1 MKIKVIG
8 AGYVGIANA
17 LLLHDSHDVTLVDID
32 FDKIEAL
39 LNKQILFN
47 DELVSEE
54 LKQCDLKIIHTSEAH
69 YQMDD
74 LIILCTPTDY
84 DETNHGFNSESVE
97 TSIKLIVSSGFKGWI
112 MIKSTIPVGFTE
124 SMKEKYDY
132 SKIFFSPEFL
142 REGHA
147 LYDNLYP
154 NRMIFGEKEE
164 HIGFIA
170 QIYQAAA
177 HIECP
182 ILYMDSTHAEAIILF
197 SNTYLALRI
206 AFFNELDSYAEMKDL
221 KSNILIQ
228 GIGLDPRIGNYY
240 NNPSFGYGGYCLPKD
255 SKQLLSHYD
264 SIPQNIISAVVY
276 ANQTRKLF
284 ILEHLLSHAHQ
295 RIGIYRLSMKKK
307 SDNFR
312 NSAIVDILE
321 LARHHHLDIIIYEP
335 QIETDTFM
343 HYPVIKKLSQFK
355 EESEWIVA
363 NRWDDEIK
371 DVREKVYTRDCFE
384 NDL

>member
-17 LLLHDSHDVTLVDID
+17 LLFNEHHDVTLVDID
-32 FDKIEAL
+32 YDKIEL
-39 LNKQILFN
+39 LLTKQMIFN

-54 LKQCDLKIIHTSEAH
+54 LKHSNLKIVHTSETQ
-69 YQMDD
+69 YPLDD
-74 LIILCTPTDY
+74 LVIICTPTDY
-84 DETNHGFNSESVE
+84 DEISHGFNSESVE
-97 TSIKLIVSSGFKGWI
+97 ASIHTIVSSGFMGWI

-142 REGHA
+142 REGQA
-147 LYDNLYP
+147 LFDNLYP

-164 HIGFIA
+164 NVGFIA
-170 QIYQAAA
+170 QIYQSVA

-182 ILYMDSTHAEAIILF
+182 VLFMDSTHAEAIKLF

-221 KSNILIQ
+221 KSKTLIQ

-321 LARHHHLDIIIYEP
+321 LARHYHLDMIIYEP
-335 QIETDTFM
+335 QIDTDTFM
-343 HYPVIKKLSQFK
+343 QYPVIKDLKRFK
-355 EESEWIVA
+355 QDSEWIVA

>member
-1 MKIKVIG
+1 MKIKIIG

-17 LLLHDSHDVTLVDID
+17 CLFAKDHDVTLVDID
-32 FDKIEAL
+32 VHKIEMIR
-39 LNKQILFN
+39 NKTLYFY
-47 DELVSEE
+47 DELIQQSLKE
-54 LKQCDLKIIHTSEAH
+54 LNLNIEHTSISH
-69 YQMDD
+69 YKDTE
-74 LIILCTPTDY
+74 LVIISTPTDY
-84 DETNHGFNSESVE
+84 DEITHGFNSDSVE
-97 TSIKLIVSSGFKGWI
+97 SSIQSVLVDGFHDWI

-124 SMKEKYDY
+124 MMKLKYDY

-142 REGHA
+142 REGFA
-147 LYDNLYP
+147 LQDNLYP
-154 NRMIFGEKEE
+154 SRMIFGDTEEKVGM
-164 HIGFIA
+164 ISKL
-170 QIYQAAA
+170 YQMQAKK
-177 HIECP
+177 ECP
-182 ILYMDSTHAEAIILF
+182 ILFMDSTHAEAIKLF

-206 AFFNELDSYAEMKDL
+206 AFFNELDSYAEIKGL
-221 KSNILIQ
+221 KSNLLIQ
-228 GIGLDPRIGNYY
+228 GIGLDPRIGKHY

-284 ILEHLLSHAHQ
+284 ILDHILDHANQ

-312 NSAIVDILE
+312 NSAIVDILKLE
-321 LARHHHLDIIIYEP
+321 QYHHLDIIINEP
-335 QIETDTFM
+335 QIETDSYM
-343 HYPVIKKLSQFK
+343 HYPVIHDLNTFK
-355 EESEWIVA
+355 QESEWIVA

-371 DVREKVYTRDCFE
+371 DVKEKVYTRDCFE

>member
-1 MKIKVIG
+1 MKINIIG

-17 LLLHDSHDVTLVDID
+17 CLLSKDHDVTLVDID
-32 FDKIEAL
+32 HEKIDMIQ
-39 LNKQILFN
+39 NKTLYFN
-47 DELVSEE
+47 DELIQAYLNKTHLNV
-54 LKQCDLKIIHTSEAH
+54 KHTSEIN
-69 YQMDD
+69 YKDCE
-74 LIILCTPTDY
+74 LVIICTPTDY
-84 DETNHGFNSESVE
+84 DEISHGFNSGSVE
-97 TSIKLIVSSGFKGWI
+97 SSIQVVLSHEFKGWI

-124 SMKEKYDY
+124 SMKTKYDY

-154 NRMIFGEKEE
+154 SRMIFGETEDK
-164 HIGFIA
+164 IGFIA
-170 QIYQAAA
+170 KLYQSQAQ
-177 HIECP
+177 IECP
-182 ILYMDSTHAEAIILF
+182 ILFMDSTHAEAIKLF

-206 AFFNELDSYAEMKDL
+206 SFFNELDSYAEMKDL

-228 GIGLDPRIGNYY
+228 GIGLDPRIGTHY

-284 ILEHLLSHAHQ
+284 ILEHILSHAHQ

-312 NSAIVDILE
+312 NSAIVDILQ
-321 LARHHHLDIIIYEP
+321 LCIHHHLDIIIYEP

-343 HYPVIKKLSQFK
+343 HYPVIKDLDTFK
-355 EESEWIVA
+355 TESEWIVA
-363 NRWDDEIK
+363 NRWDEEIK
-371 DVREKVYTRDCFE
+371 DVRDKVYTRDCFE
-384 NDL
+384 DDL